1 MDDSMRLSTLK
12 EKNAKLAYPTKPVL
26 SETRDLGKMARPPRR
41 AQSARVHEPR
51 QRSSSTS
58 EQPFERKIKDK
69 YANVKPKT
77 MTRVPIS
84 ARTQD
89 EFSKL
94 NDSKQDVFND
104 SSSLRQDD
112 LFEQPNTWALRL
124 NRTLDSL
131 FQTANLQ
138 RVVPEETARS

>member
-1 MDDSMRLSTLK
+1 MDDSMRLTALK
-12 EKNAKLAYPTKPVL
+12 EKNAKLTYPTKPVL
-26 SETRDLGKMARPPRR
+26 SETRDLGKMPRPPRR
-41 AQSARVHEPR
+41 AQSARVHNPR

-89 EFSKL
+89 EFAKL
-94 NDSKQDVFND
+94 NDSSKQDVFND
-104 SSSLRQDD
+104 SSSLR
-112 LFEQPNTWALRL
+112 
-124 NRTLDSL
+124 
-131 FQTANLQ
+131 
-138 RVVPEETARS
+138 